1 MIRVRRALF
10 SAYHKEGLL
19 PLARE
24 AARQGAQLVS
34 SGGTASFL
42 REAGLAVTTV
52 EAITGFGSLFG
63 GRVKTLH
70 PLIHGGI
77 LYRRDDADDVR
88 MAAEAGI
95 DGIDL
100 VVVNLYPFGSALE
113 QRLGED
119 ETVELIDIGGPAL
132 VRAAAKNHRHV
143 VVVTR
148 PDDYEPVRRALERG
162 AGELEESFAAGL
174 AARAFAVTAEYDAAI
189 ARWMADRAGTPVLEG
204 SDTTAGDAIG
214 PRTAAATLTPGTPP
228 RGTTRD
234 VRAGAA
240 EPPDL
245 VVALPETWEILAPR
259 RRALRYGENP
269 SQQAGLYGVG
279 DGFPFDLEQ
288 LHGKEL
294 SYNNYLDLACGR
306 DLLAEFGDAPVAVVV
321 KHGIPCGAAA
331 ASSTAEA
338 YRLARDADALS
349 AFGGVVALNR
359 PVDAATAALL
369 NETFLEVVLAP
380 GYEPE
385 TLGALRTKKN
395 RVLLRCPAD
404 SLRGEAGAVRGRF
417 AGTGFLL
424 QTPLAPGLGED
435 GWRVVTKRE
444 PDARERADL
453 LFGWKVLKHVRSN
466 GILFA
471 KNGCTVGVGSG
482 QCSRIDSVEAAIRKA
497 ERAGHDLRGAVMV
510 SDAFF
515 PFRDCVDRA
524 GGAGVS
530 AVLHPGGSLRDDES
544 ALACDEQRMA
554 MVLNGA
560 RIFSHG

>member
-24 AARQGAQLVS
+24 AVRHGVELVS

-42 REAGLAVTTV
+42 RDAGLTVTTV

-77 LYRRDDADDVR
+77 LFRRDDEDDTR

-95 DGIDL
+95 RGIDL
-100 VVVNLYPFGSALE
+100 VVVNLYPFGAAVE
-113 QRLGED
+113 QQLD
-119 ETVELIDIGGPAL
+119 DDATVELIDIGGPAL

-143 VVVTR
+143 AVVTR
-148 PDDYEPVRRALERG
+148 PEEYETVRLALELG
-162 AGELEESFAAGL
+162 AGTLEASFAAGL
-174 AARAFAVTAEYDAAI
+174 AARAFAVTAAYDAAI
-189 ARWMADRAGTPVLEG
+189 ARWMAERTGGPAPTAADSTTTAAAGTP
-204 SDTTAGDAIG
+204 SD
-214 PRTAAATLTPGTPP
+214 AAL
-228 RGTTRD
+228 
-234 VRAGAA
+234 
-240 EPPDL
+240 
-245 VVALPETWEILAPR
+245 ALPETWEVRAPR
-259 RRALRYGENP
+259 RRILRYGENP
-269 SQQAGLYGVG
+269 SQQAGLYGAG
-279 DGFPFDLEQ
+279 EGFPFNLEQ

-306 DLLAEFGDAPVAVVV
+306 EVLAEFGDALVAVVV
-321 KHGIPCGAAA
+321 KHGIPCGAAKGP
-331 ASSTAEA
+331 TPAEA
-338 YRLARDADALS
+338 YRRARDADALS

-380 GYEPE
+380 DYAPE
-385 TLGALRTKKN
+385 ALSALRTKKN

-404 SLRGEAGAVRGRF
+404 AWRGETGAIGGRL

-424 QTPLAPGLGED
+424 QTPLPRGVGED
-435 GWRVVTKRE
+435 TWRVVTKRE

-453 LFGWKVLKHVRSN
+453 LFGWRILKQVRSN

-471 KNGCTVGVGSG
+471 KDERTVGVGSG
-482 QCSRIDSVEAAIRKA
+482 QCSRIDAVEAAIRKA
-497 ERAGHDLRGAVMV
+497 ERAGHDLHGAIMV

-524 GGAGVS
+524 AAAGVT
-530 AVLHPGGSLRDDES
+530 AVLHPGGSVRDEES
-544 ALACDEQRMA
+544 VAACDEHGLAMA
-554 MVLNGA
+554 LNGA

>member
-24 AARQGAQLVS
+24 AVRHGAQLVS

-42 REAGLAVTTV
+42 REAGLTVTTV
-52 EAITGFGSLFG
+52 EEITGFGSLFG

-77 LYRRDDADDVR
+77 IFRRDDVDDAR
-88 MAAEAGI
+88 MAAEVGI
-95 DGIDL
+95 EGIDL

-113 QRLGED
+113 QRLGES
-119 ETVELIDIGGPAL
+119 ETIELIDIGGPAL
-132 VRAAAKNHRHV
+132 VRAAAKNHRYV
-143 VVVTR
+143 AVVTR
-148 PDDYEPVRRALERG
+148 PDDYEPVRLALERG
-162 AGELEESFAAGL
+162 SGALEESFAASL
-174 AARAFAVTAEYDAAI
+174 AARAFAMTAEYDAAI
-189 ARWMADRAGTPVLEG
+189 ARWMAARTQTGADETIDGAG
-204 SDTTAGDAIG
+204 
-214 PRTAAATLTPGTPP
+214 
-228 RGTTRD
+228 
-234 VRAGAA
+234 
-240 EPPDL
+240 
-245 VVALPETWEILAPR
+245 ALPETWEIRAPR
-259 RRALRYGENP
+259 RRTLRYGENP

-279 DGFPFDLEQ
+279 DGFPFNLEQ

-306 DLLAEFGDAPVAVVV
+306 EVLAEFGDALVAVVV
-321 KHGIPCGAAA
+321 KHGIPCGAARGP
-331 ASSTAEA
+331 TPAEA
-338 YRLARDADALS
+338 YLLARDADALS

-359 PVDAATAALL
+359 PIDIATAALL

-380 GYEPE
+380 DYAPE
-385 TLGALRTKKN
+385 ALGVLRTKKN

-404 SLRGEAGAVRGRF
+404 SRCGEGGVVHGRF

-424 QTPLAPGLGED
+424 QTPLPRGIGED

-444 PDARERADL
+444 PDAQERADL
-453 LFGWKVLKHVRSN
+453 LFGWKILKHVRSN

-471 KNGCTVGVGSG
+471 KDGRTVGVGSG

-497 ERAGHDLRGAVMV
+497 QRAGHDLGGAVMV

-524 GGAGVS
+524 AAVGVT
-530 AVLHPGGSLRDDES
+530 AVLQPGGSVRDDES
-544 ALACDEQRMA
+544 VQACEEHGMA
-554 MVLNGA
+554 MTLNGA